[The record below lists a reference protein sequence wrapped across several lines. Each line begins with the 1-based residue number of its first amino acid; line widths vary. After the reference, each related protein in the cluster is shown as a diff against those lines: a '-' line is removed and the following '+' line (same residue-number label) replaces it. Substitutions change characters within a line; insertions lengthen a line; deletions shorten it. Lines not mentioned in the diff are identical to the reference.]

1 MEKFNWTLGQEL
13 AKYYIEGQM
22 GWDQKLPVLLM
33 AYHSAEHES
42 PLYTLAK
49 LMTGHELM
57 GRPPDEGLPEDA
69 PTYVRELFD
78 RLQEVHHQVREN
90 VKLSG
95 EVMKPR

>member
-1 MEKFNWTLGQEL
+1 MTSHEL
-13 AKYYIEGQM
+13 R
-22 GWDQKLPVLLM
+22 LPVDLL
-33 AYHSAEHES
+33 
-42 PLYTLAK
+42 T
-49 LMTGHELM
+49 